1 MMKKRFGIFLA
12 CCIFLISVLGA
23 FGACGDDAEPGKD
36 GLSAYEIY
44 KKYHPEYTG
53 TEEEWLETLMG
64 NASGSPG
71 KDGLSAYEIYK
82 KYHPEYTGTEEEWL
96 ETLMGN
102 ASGSPGKDGLS
113 AYEIYKK
120 YHPEY
125 AGTEEEWI
133 TDLVTGNLPE
143 NLCTVSF
150 ETSGGTEIPEQ
161 KVRYGGRI
169 QEPETPR
176 KDGYRFLGWK
186 YQGRDWDFF
195 GYTVSENMTFN
206 ALWTIEEAPVY
217 TLWADTYRN
226 ALEVFVLPEGV
237 IRFGD
242 PKVTR
247 ICVERP
253 EGSVV
258 VAERVFGEEETAPR
272 SWKFENLIHYDGAV
286 SYKVLVTWAYDS
298 NGDGVRNASRTD
310 YFYANLLY
318 DEYST
323 SQTAGAEEGKICS
336 DFSILVPEADRI
348 ELVEAVLYRNGEKA
362 ESLSLTGK
370 ESVTA
375 EALGNRYAYR
385 AEFAEELLPEGE
397 YTVKW
402 RVRCRNYGGFVG
414 VEYRKEE
421 IIRTVALTA

>member
-23 FGACGDDAEPGKD
+23 LGACGDDAEPGKD

-71 KDGLSAYEIYK
+71 KDR
-82 KYHPEYTGTEEEWL
+82 
-96 ETLMGN
+96 
-102 ASGSPGKDGLS
+102 LS

-133 TDLVTGNLPE
+133 ADLVTGNLPE
-143 NLCTVSF
+143 NLCTISF

-169 QEPETPR
+169 QKPEMP
-176 KDGYRFLGWK
+176 KKEGYRFLGWK
-186 YQGRDWDFF
+186 YKGMDWDFF

-226 ALEVFVLPEGV
+226 ALEVFVLPKGV

-242 PKVTR
+242 PKITGIR
-247 ICVERP
+247 VERS
-253 EGSVV
+253 GSVLA
-258 VAERVFGEEETAPR
+258 AEKTFGEEETAPR

-286 SYKVLVTWAYDS
+286 SYKVLVTWEYDG

-336 DFSILVPEADRI
+336 DFSILVPESDRI

-375 EALGNRYAYR
+375 EALCNRYAYR

-402 RVRCRNYGGFVG
+402 RVLCRNYGGFVG

>member
-12 CCIFLISVLGA
+12 CCILLISVLGT
-23 FGACGDDAEPGKD
+23 FGACKDDEKPG
-36 GLSAYEIY
+36 
-44 KKYHPEYTG
+44 TQ
-53 TEEEWLETLMG
+53 
-64 NASGSPG
+64 GSPG

-217 TLWADTYRN
+217 TFWADTYRN

-247 ICVERP
+247 IRVERP

-258 VAERVFGEEETAPR
+258 VAEQVFGEEETAPR

-298 NGDGVRNASRTD
+298 NGTACGTRPGRIISMPICSMKSILRRKPPGRRKEKSVPISVFWSPSRT
-310 YFYANLLY
+310 
-318 DEYST
+318 
-323 SQTAGAEEGKICS
+323 G
-336 DFSILVPEADRI
+336 
-348 ELVEAVLYRNGEKA
+348 
-362 ESLSLTGK
+362 
-370 ESVTA
+370 
-375 EALGNRYAYR
+375 
-385 AEFAEELLPEGE
+385 
-397 YTVKW
+397 
-402 RVRCRNYGGFVG
+402 
-414 VEYRKEE
+414 
-421 IIRTVALTA
+421 